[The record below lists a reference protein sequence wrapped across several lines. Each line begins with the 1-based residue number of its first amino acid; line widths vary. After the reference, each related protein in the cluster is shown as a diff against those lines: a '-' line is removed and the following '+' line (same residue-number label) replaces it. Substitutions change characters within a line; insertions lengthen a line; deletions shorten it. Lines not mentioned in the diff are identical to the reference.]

1 MENRDANL
9 TSCIRYNYHCEINTI
24 LTDNKYTA
32 CNAQS
37 PRKLCK
43 QKMDIVLKILEE
55 RCGDSQ
61 ESILNSFVDLLIEQ
75 EMDTGNEAF
84 PFPIPSF
91 YNISRK
97 NKLFSGREDIL
108 NNVFLQLAE
117 NNLVF
122 LTGPGGIGKSQI
134 ARETVFQA
142 KSKYELIL
150 WFSVNSEYDLVEEF
164 NNAALYY
171 KLIPEKSTDFDSI
184 FSILSAFINRYDSS
198 LIIYD
203 GADDIP
209 IDFLTTNCFF
219 TNSDIIVFR
228 SKTILAIIIRKEY

>member
-1 MENRDANL
+1 MEKEDLIQVIYNHDESLKRSIEQVKKDIEYQQDLLKLNEKHNKN
-9 TSCIRYNYHCEINTI
+9 TSNVQSKIDELRII
-24 LTDNKYTA
+24 LTTLENTQDDFNEEM
-32 CNAQS
+32 NENDV
-37 PRKLCK
+37 
-43 QKMDIVLKILEE
+43 DIKEIKET
-55 RCGDSQ
+55 
-61 ESILNSFVDLLIEQ
+61 LLSNQ
-75 EMDTGNEAF
+75 ANEAF

-164 NNAALYY
+164 NNAGLYY
-171 KLIPEKSTDFDSI
+171 KLTYCAIS
-184 FSILSAFINRYDSS
+184 N
-198 LIIYD
+198 
-203 GADDIP
+203 
-209 IDFLTTNCFF
+209 
-219 TNSDIIVFR
+219 
-228 SKTILAIIIRKEY
+228 KTFKNL